1 MLIKWL
7 TWAQLNVLNVTAF
20 SILGLLFVTKPSTL
34 VPSVVL
40 LLFSLAVLRNR
51 ALRAQFA
58 NLFMSDEYAGIARA
72 MLVWFGVQLLL
83 GLLHSD
89 TERFYFPD
97 NALRMLMAL
106 VVLLMIA
113 TPQTKTW
120 FICGMVVAGFAAMC
134 WAIYQWPPGPWLRA
148 KATTNNPIYFGN
160 LSAIVMMMA
169 VTIALL
175 VKGGGLWLRIFI
187 GVAAFGGC
195 LGAMAS
201 MSRSSFAVV
210 LCVLPLVVLPQSVR
224 IRRWLIGGMLVLAM
238 LVTMGLAKSPTLQ
251 SKLRIHEVVVDVQ
264 LMAEGNHSSSL
275 GARVSMWQAAWQ
287 MFKEKPLLGF
297 GQRAF
302 PAEFKQRVDD
312 GRVPR
317 TQMYGQPHS
326 DVLHAMSSGGVLK
339 LSAYLGLLIA
349 PWLFFY
355 RHYKTAKN
363 QSADRLMPVL
373 GMQLVAAYFLFGL
386 MNSSL
391 DLQIYSMTYAVLV
404 CLLAKLTCIDKE
416 LAV

>member
-1 MLIKWL
+1 MHIKWL

-34 VPSVVL
+34 VPTVVL

-51 ALRAQFA
+51 TLRAQFA
-58 NLFMSDEYAGIARA
+58 SLFMSDEYAGIARA
-72 MLVWFGVQLLL
+72 MLVWFVVLLVL
-83 GLLHSD
+83 ALLHSN

-97 NALRMLMAL
+97 NALRMVMAL
-106 VVLLMIA
+106 SVLVMVPA
-113 TPQTKTW
+113 QKVKTW
-120 FICGMVVAGFAAMC
+120 FIRGIVVAGFVVMS
-134 WAIYQWPPGPWLRA
+134 WAVFEMIFAPASRL
-148 KATTNNPIYFGN
+148 KALMNHAIYFGN

-169 VTIALL
+169 VTAALL
-175 VKGGGLWLRIFI
+175 LKNIRLWQRLLMWLASL
-187 GVAAFGGC
+187 GAG
-195 LGAMAS
+195 LGAMAA
-201 MSRSSFAVV
+201 MSRSSFVV
-210 LCVLPLVVLPQSVR
+210 VVCLLPLVVLNESVR
-224 IRRWLIGGMLVLAM
+224 IRRWVAGGLVLLA
-238 LVTMGLAKSPTLQ
+238 LVVAVGVAKSPALQ
-251 SKLRIHEVVVDVQ
+251 SKLRIHEGVADIQ
-264 LMAEGNHSSSL
+264 MMTEGNYSSSL
-275 GARVSMWQAAWQ
+275 GARASMWQAAWQ

-297 GQRAF
+297 GQRGF
-302 PAEFKQRVDD
+302 PAEFKQRMDE

-317 TQMYGQPHS
+317 TYMYGQPHS

-355 RHYKTAKN
+355 RHYKAAKN

-386 MNSSL
+386 TNSNL
-391 DLQIYSMTYAVLV
+391 DLQIYSTTYAVLV
-404 CLLAKLTCIDKE
+404 CLLAKLTCIDRE